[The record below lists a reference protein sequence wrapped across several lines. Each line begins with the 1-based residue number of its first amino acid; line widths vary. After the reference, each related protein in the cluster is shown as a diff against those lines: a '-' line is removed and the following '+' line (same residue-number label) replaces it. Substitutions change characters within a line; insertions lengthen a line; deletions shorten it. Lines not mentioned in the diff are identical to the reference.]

1 MFVEFE
7 KDATVGLT
15 AFAVN
20 VDNVIKI
27 EPTPPETGL
36 PTTVLTY
43 IDGKSDTV
51 LGNLQI
57 TIKRLNGET
66 SDVTS
71 PGVTQR

>member
-27 EPTPPETGL
+27 EPSPPETGL
-36 PTTVLTY
+36 PTTVLT
-43 IDGKSDTV
+43 ISMASRTP
-51 LGNLQI
+51 
-57 TIKRLNGET
+57 
-66 SDVTS
+66 S
-71 PGVTQR
+71 

>member
-7 KDATVGLT
+7 KDATVGQT

-20 VDNVIKI
+20 VDNIIKI
-27 EPTPPETGL
+27 EPSPPKTGL
-36 PTTVLTY
+36 RGEPTTVLTY

-51 LGNLQI
+51 LGSLQI

-71 PGVTQR
+71 LG